1 MRGGVMKNI
10 VIKELEDYKYEFQY
24 FQEKSKEIERLK
36 KEIQKSYNRLNELK
50 ESKIDTSELNKQ
62 IQIIADKQSKEENAL
77 LTILSK
83 KQEIEKR
90 LENLPQPYKN
100 ILFLKYISLNTIDEI
115 ALKMNYSS
123 KRIYQLHKKGISIYC
138 AMYNSETI
146 PQISKS

>member
-1 MRGGVMKNI
+1 MKN
-10 VIKELEDYKYEFQY
+10 VIIQELENYKYEFQY

-50 ESKIDTSELNKQ
+50 ENKIDTTELNNQ

-77 LTILSK
+77 LSILSK

-90 LENLPQPYKN
+90 LERLPQPYKN
-100 ILFLKYISLNTIDEI
+100 IFFLKYISLNTIDEI

-123 KRIYQLHKKGISIYC
+123 KRIYQLHKKGVGIYC
-138 AMYNSETI
+138 AMYEFESI